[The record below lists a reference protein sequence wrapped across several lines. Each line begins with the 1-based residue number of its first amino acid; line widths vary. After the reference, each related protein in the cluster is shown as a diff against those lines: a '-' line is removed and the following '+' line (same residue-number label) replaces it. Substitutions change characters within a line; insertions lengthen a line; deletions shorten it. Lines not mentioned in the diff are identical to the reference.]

1 MKSKL
6 NAYAVSVIFCL
17 NVLIIFLLIFEQQL
31 VIPQWVQPIGRM
43 HPILLHFPIALLI
56 LAAGMEFFR
65 FKAENAAASFYQ
77 KFTSG
82 LFLIGIL
89 LSGITVLMGLILS
102 LEDGYDG
109 DALLYHK
116 WFGVSTVFL
125 SSLLFKLRDFSWY
138 KESIAKSG
146 SVTLALIL
154 IVAGHFGSVLTH
166 GDNFV
171 LEPITTPELVPLEQ
185 AKVYDHVIQ
194 PIFQEKCVSCHND
207 QKLKGS
213 LKLTDSLSILKGG
226 KTGKLF
232 IAGKPNL
239 SLLLERIHL
248 LSSKKKHMPP
258 SGKPQ
263 LTEEESRLLFLW
275 IKDKASFSKKVTDL
289 AQNDS
294 LRVLATSRLKPA
306 EIQEED
312 FDFDAADD
320 KTIKK
325 LNTFYRLVAPVS
337 QGSPALAVS
346 FFSKSGFDSKS
357 LDELS
362 AIKDQIVS
370 LRLSRMPIKDTDLN
384 KISQFESLQNLD
396 LNFTDITGSGLK
408 ELSGLKSLKS
418 LSLSGTKVN
427 LLKVKSVISLKSLEV
442 LTIWNT
448 SFSEKDIQEL
458 KKLNKKI
465 KILTGYKDDGNSP
478 IQLTKP
484 LLNNSSRVFKDQS
497 KIELS
502 HPRQDVSIR
511 YTLDGTEPDSLTS
524 PVFNN
529 NLIIKSNSTIKAKA
543 YKKGWISS
551 GISTFGFL
559 RTAIKPDRI
568 KLMFESEQYHKAMGA
583 NSLIDGQLGDFDTN
597 NANWLGYQDNN
608 LEVLLEFNTVRKIQ
622 NVALNTLISPNGFD
636 NRFPYGYSFPPTT
649 IQVYGGTDKD
659 NLKLIGTMN
668 PVMPSKTSVQEIKS
682 IYITFKPQSVSY
694 IKIIAKPLKKLPKWH
709 QSKDK
714 FGILLVDEILIN

>member
-17 NVLIIFLLIFEQQL
+17 NVLIVFLLIFEQQL
-31 VIPQWVQPIGRM
+31 VIPQWLQPIGRM
-43 HPILLHFPIALLI
+43 HPMLLHFPIALLI

-65 FKAENAAASFYQ
+65 YKPENAETNFYQ

-82 LFLIGIL
+82 LFLSGIL

-102 LEDGYDG
+102 LEDGYEG

-125 SSLLFKLRDFSWY
+125 SSLLFKIRDFDWY
-138 KESIAKSG
+138 KETIAKSG
-146 SVTLALIL
+146 SVALALVL

-171 LEPITTPELVPLEQ
+171 LEPITTPELVPLVQ

-213 LKLTDSLSILKGG
+213 LKLTDTLSILKGG

-248 LSSKKKHMPP
+248 PSNEKKHMPP

-263 LTEEESRLLFLW
+263 LTEEESQLLFLW
-275 IKDKASFSKKVTDL
+275 IKDNASFSKKVTDL
-289 AQNDS
+289 DQKDS

-306 EIQEED
+306 EIEEEE

-320 KTIKK
+320 KTVKK
-325 LNTFYRLVAPVS
+325 LNTVYRLVAPLS

-362 AIKDQIVS
+362 AIKAQIVS
-370 LRLSRMPIKDTDLN
+370 LRLSRMPVKDSDLN
-384 KISQFESLQNLD
+384 KISKFESLQNLD

-408 ELSGLKSLKS
+408 DLSGLKSLKS
-418 LSLSGTKVN
+418 LSLSGTKVT
-427 LLKVKSVISLKSLEV
+427 LAQVRPLISLKSLEE

-465 KILTGYKDDGNSP
+465 KIITGFKDVGSAP
-478 IQLTKP
+478 IQLSQP
-484 LLNNSSRVFKDQS
+484 LLGNSSRVFKDQG
-497 KIELS
+497 KVELT
-502 HPRQDVSIR
+502 HPRQGVIIR

-524 PVFNN
+524 PVFKND
-529 NLIIKSNSTIKAKA
+529 LIIKSNSTIKAKA
-543 YKKGWISS
+543 YKKGWLSS
-551 GISTFGFL
+551 GVSTFGFL

-568 KLMFESEQYHKAMGA
+568 SLLFETDQYHKAMGA

-597 NANWLGYQDNN
+597 NSNWLGFQGNN
-608 LEVLLEFNTVRKIQ
+608 LEVVLEFKTIREIQ

-636 NRFPYGYSFPPTT
+636 NRFPYGYSFPPTN
-649 IQVYGGTDKD
+649 IQVFGGTDKN
-659 NLKLIGTMN
+659 NLKLIATLN
-668 PVMPSKTSVQEIKS
+668 PVMPSKTSVAEIKS
-682 IYITFKPQSVSY
+682 IYATFKPLTVSY
-694 IKIIAKPLKKLPKWH
+694 IKIIAKPLKKLPEWH
-709 QSKDK
+709 QAKGK
-714 FGILLVDEILIN
+714 PGLLLVDEILIN

>member
-31 VIPQWVQPIGRM
+31 VIPQWLQPIGRM
-43 HPILLHFPIALLI
+43 HPMLLHFPIALLI
-56 LAAGMEFFR
+56 LAAGLEFFR
-65 FKAENAAASFYQ
+65 FKLENDKTSFYH

-82 LFLIGIL
+82 LFLSGIL
-89 LSGITVLMGLILS
+89 LSGITVLMGLLLS
-102 LEDGYDG
+102 LEDGYEG
-109 DALLYHK
+109 NTLLYHK

-125 SSLLFKLRDFSWY
+125 SSLLFKLRDFNWY
-138 KESIAKSG
+138 KETMAKSG
-146 SVTLALIL
+146 SIALALIL

-171 LEPITTPELVPLEQ
+171 LEPITKPALVPLDQ
-185 AKVYDHVIQ
+185 AKIYDHVIQ
-194 PIFQEKCVSCHND
+194 PILNEKCVSCHND
-207 QKLKGS
+207 QKTKGG
-213 LKLTDSLSILKGG
+213 LKLTDRLSLLKGG

-248 LSSKKKHMPP
+248 LSSEKEHMPP

-263 LTEEESRLLFLW
+263 LTEEESKLLFLW
-275 IKDKASFSKKVTDL
+275 IKDNASFSKKVTDL
-289 AQNDS
+289 GQNDS
-294 LRVLATSRLKPA
+294 LRLFAISRLKPA

-312 FDFDAADD
+312 FDFNAADD

-362 AIKDQIVS
+362 AIKDQIIS

-384 KISQFESLQNLD
+384 KISKFESLQNLD
-396 LNFTDITGSGLK
+396 LNFTNINGSGLK
-408 ELSGLKSLKS
+408 ELSGLKYLKS
-418 LSLSGTKVN
+418 LSLSGTKVTFAQ
-427 LLKVKSVISLKSLEV
+427 VKPIVSLKSLEE

-458 KKLNKKI
+458 KKMNKRI
-465 KILTGYKDDGNSP
+465 KILSGYKDDGNTP
-478 IQLTKP
+478 IQLSQP
-484 LLNNSSRVFKDQS
+484 LLRNTSRVILDQS
-497 KIELS
+497 NIELA
-502 HPRQDVSIR
+502 HPRQDVNIR
-511 YTLDGTEPDSLTS
+511 YTLDGTDPDSLTS

-529 NLIIKSNSTIKAKA
+529 DLILKSNSTIKAKA
-543 YKKGWISS
+543 YKKGWLSS
-551 GISTFGFL
+551 GISTFSFL

-568 KLMFESEQYHKAMGA
+568 KLLLEPDQYHKALGA
-583 NSLIDGQLGDFDTN
+583 NSLIDGQLADFDSN
-597 NANWLGYQDNN
+597 NTNWLGYQQNN
-608 LEVLLEFNTVRKIQ
+608 FEVLLEFNTVTEIHDI
-622 NVALNTLISPNGFD
+622 ALNTLITPGGF
-636 NRFPYGYSFPPTT
+636 FYPPTI
-649 IQVYGGTDKD
+649 IQIFGGTDKD
-659 NLKLIGTMN
+659 NLMLIGTMN
-668 PVMPSKTSVQEIKS
+668 PEMPTKTSVREIKS
-682 IYITFKPQSVSY
+682 IYTTFKPQSVSF
-694 IKIIAKPLKKLPKWH
+694 IKIIAKPVKKLPKFH
-709 QSKDK
+709 QAKGK
-714 FGILLVDEILIN
+714 PGLVMVDEILIN

>member
-17 NVLIIFLLIFEQQL
+17 NVLIVFLLVFEQQL
-31 VIPQWVQPIGRM
+31 LIPQWLQPIGRL
-43 HPILLHFPIALLI
+43 HPMLLHFPIALLI

-65 FKAENAAASFYQ
+65 FKPENVKASFYQ

-82 LFLIGIL
+82 LFLSGIL

-102 LEDGYDG
+102 LEDGYEG
-109 DALLYHK
+109 DILLYHK

-125 SSLLFKLRDFSWY
+125 SSLLFKLRDFAWY
-138 KESIAKSG
+138 KETMAKSG
-146 SVTLALIL
+146 SVSLALIL

-171 LEPITTPELVPLEQ
+171 LEPITKPALVPLDQ

-194 PIFQEKCVSCHND
+194 PIFNEKCVSCHND
-207 QKLKGS
+207 QKMKGS
-213 LKLTDSLSILKGG
+213 LKLTDRLSILKGG

-248 LSSKKKHMPP
+248 LSSEKEHMPP

-263 LTEEESRLLFLW
+263 LTEEESKLLFLW
-275 IKDKASFSKKVTDL
+275 IKDNASFSKKVTDL
-289 AQNDS
+289 GQNDS
-294 LRVLATSRLKPA
+294 LRVFATSRLKPA

-325 LNTFYRLVAPVS
+325 LNTFYRLVVPVS

-362 AIKDQIVS
+362 VIKDQIVS
-370 LRLSRMPIKDTDLN
+370 LRLSRMPVKDTDLD
-384 KISQFESLQNLD
+384 KISKFESLQNLD
-396 LNFTDITGSGLK
+396 LNFTDINGIGLK
-408 ELSGLKSLKS
+408 ELSRLKSLKS
-418 LSLSGTKVN
+418 LSLSGTKIN
-427 LLKVKSVISLKSLEV
+427 LAQVKPIVSLKSLEE

-458 KKLNKKI
+458 KKLNKRI
-465 KILTGYKDDGNSP
+465 KIIAGYKDDGNNP
-478 IQLTKP
+478 IQLSQP
-484 LLNNSSRVFKDQS
+484 LLSNSSRVFKDQS

-502 HPRQDVSIR
+502 HPRQGVSIR
-511 YTLDGTEPDSLTS
+511 YTLNGTEPDSLTS
-524 PVFNN
+524 PVFKND
-529 NLIIKSNSTIKAKA
+529 LIIKSNSTIKAKA
-543 YKKGWISS
+543 YKKGWLSS
-551 GISTFGFL
+551 GVSTFGFL

-568 KLMFESEQYHKAMGA
+568 KLFFESDQYHKAMGA

-597 NANWLGYQDNN
+597 NTNWLGYQGNN
-608 LEVLLEFNTVRKIQ
+608 LEILLEFKTVREIQ
-622 NVALNTLISPNGFD
+622 NVALNMLISPNGFD
-636 NRFPYGYSFPPTT
+636 NRFPYGYSFPPTI
-649 IQVYGGTDKD
+649 IQVFGGTDID

-682 IYITFKPQSVSY
+682 IYTTFKPQSVSF
-694 IKIIAKPLKKLPKWH
+694 IKVIAKPLKKLPEWH
-709 QSKDK
+709 QAKGK
-714 FGILLVDEILIN
+714 PGLLLVDEILIN

>member
-17 NVLIIFLLIFEQQL
+17 NVLIVFLLIFEQQL
-31 VIPQWVQPIGRM
+31 VIPQWLQPIGRM
-43 HPILLHFPIALLI
+43 HPMLLHFPIALLI

-65 FKAENAAASFYQ
+65 FKPENSTTSFYH
-77 KFTSG
+77 KFTTG
-82 LFLIGIL
+82 LFLGGIL
-89 LSGITVLMGLILS
+89 LSGVTVLMGLILS
-102 LEDGYDG
+102 LEDGYEG

-125 SSLLFKLRDFSWY
+125 SSLLFKLRDFEWY
-138 KESIAKSG
+138 KAVSAKAG
-146 SVTLALIL
+146 SVALALIL
-154 IVAGHFGSVLTH
+154 IVAGHFGAVLTH

-171 LEPITTPELVPLEQ
+171 LEPITTPELVPLDQ
-185 AKVYDHVIQ
+185 ARVYDHVIQ

-213 LKLTDSLSILKGG
+213 LKLTDTLSILKGG

-248 LSSKKKHMPP
+248 PSAEKKHMPP

-263 LTEEESRLLFLW
+263 LTEEESELLFLW
-275 IKDKASFSKKVTDL
+275 IKDNASFSKKVIDL
-289 AQNDS
+289 DQNDS
-294 LRVLATSRLKPA
+294 LRILATSRLKPA
-306 EIQEED
+306 DIQEED
-312 FDFDAADD
+312 FDFAAADD

-346 FFSKSGFDSKS
+346 FFNKSGFDSKS

-370 LRLSRMPIKDTDLN
+370 LRLSRMPVKDTDLGR
-384 KISQFESLQNLD
+384 ISKFESLQKLD

-418 LSLSGTKVN
+418 LSLSGTKVTITQ
-427 LLKVKSVISLKSLEV
+427 VQPIVSLKSLEE

-458 KKLNKKI
+458 KKLNKRLKI
-465 KILTGYKDDGNSP
+465 ITGFKDDGTSP
-478 IQLTKP
+478 IQLSQP
-484 LLNNSSRVFKDQS
+484 LLSNSSRVFKDQS
-497 KIELS
+497 KVELS
-502 HPRQDVSIR
+502 HPRQDVIIR
-511 YTLDGTEPDSLTS
+511 YTLDGSEPDSLKS
-524 PVFNN
+524 PVFKDD
-529 NLIIKSNSTIKAKA
+529 LIIKSNSTIKAKA
-543 YKKGWISS
+543 YKKGWLSS
-551 GISTFGFL
+551 GVSTFGFL

-568 KLMFESEQYHKAMGA
+568 KLLMESDQYHKAMGA

-597 NANWLGYQDNN
+597 NTNWLGFQGND
-608 LEVLLEFNTVRKIQ
+608 LEILLEFKTVKEIK

-636 NRFPYGYSFPPTT
+636 NHFPYGYSFPPLN
-649 IQVYGGTDKD
+649 IQVFGGTDKN
-659 NLKLIGTMN
+659 NLKLISNLN
-668 PVMPSKTSVQEIKS
+668 PVMPTKTSIREIKS
-682 IYITFKPQSVSY
+682 IYATFKPQSVTY
-694 IKIIAKPLKKLPKWH
+694 IKIIAKPIRKLPEWH
-709 QSKDK
+709 QAKGK
-714 FGILLVDEILIN
+714 PGLLLVDEVLVN

>member
-6 NAYAVSVIFCL
+6 NAYAVSAIFCL

-31 VIPQWVQPIGRM
+31 VIPQWLQPFGRM
-43 HPILLHFPIALLI
+43 HPILLHFPITLLI

-65 FKAENAAASFYQ
+65 FKPENISTGLYQ
-77 KFTSG
+77 KFTNG
-82 LFLIGIL
+82 LFLSGIV

-102 LEDGYDG
+102 LEDGYEG

-125 SSLLFKLRDFSWY
+125 SSLLFKLRDFEWY
-138 KESIAKSG
+138 KEISAKAG
-146 SVTLALIL
+146 SVTLVLTL
-154 IVAGHFGSVLTH
+154 IVAGHFGAALTH

-171 LEPITTPELVPLEQ
+171 LEPVTMPELVPLDQ

-213 LKLTDSLSILKGG
+213 LKLTDTLSILKGG

-248 LSSKKKHMPP
+248 PSSEKKHMPP

-263 LTEEESRLLFLW
+263 LTDEESELLFLW
-275 IKDKASFSKKVTDL
+275 IKDNASFSKKVMDL
-289 AQNDS
+289 DQKDS
-294 LRVLATSRLKPA
+294 LRILATSRLKPA
-306 EIQEED
+306 DVQDEN

-325 LNTFYRLVAPVS
+325 LNTVYRLVAPVS

-357 LDELS
+357 IDELS
-362 AIKDQIVS
+362 EIKDQIVS
-370 LRLSRMPIKDTDLN
+370 LRMSRMPVKDADFS
-384 KISQFESLQNLD
+384 KISKFESLQNLD

-408 ELSGLKSLKS
+408 ELTGLKSLKS
-418 LSLSGTKVN
+418 LSLSGTKVT
-427 LLKVKSVISLKSLEV
+427 LTQVRPIVSLKSLEE

-458 KKLNKKI
+458 KKMNKRI
-465 KILTGYKDDGNSP
+465 KIITGFKDVGTAP
-478 IQLTKP
+478 IQLSQP
-484 LLNNSSRVFKDQS
+484 LLSNSSRVFKDQS
-497 KIELS
+497 KVELS
-502 HPRQDVSIR
+502 HPRQEVIIR

-524 PVFNN
+524 PVFKND
-529 NLIIKSNSTIKAKA
+529 LIIKSNSTIKAKA
-543 YKKGWISS
+543 YKKGWLSS
-551 GISTFGFL
+551 AVSTFGFL

-568 KLMFESEQYHKAMGA
+568 QLLLESDQYHKALGA

-597 NANWLGYQDNN
+597 NTNWLGFQGNN
-608 LEVLLEFNTVRKIQ
+608 LEILLEFKTVRQIE
-622 NVALNTLISPNGFD
+622 NIALNTLISPNGFD
-636 NRFPYGYSFPPTT
+636 NRFPYGYSFPPTN
-649 IQVYGGTDKD
+649 IQVFGGIDKN
-659 NLKLIGTMN
+659 NLKLIATLN
-668 PVMPSKTSVQEIKS
+668 PVMPSKISTQEIKS
-682 IYITFKPQSVSY
+682 IYTTFKSQNVSY
-694 IKIIAKPLKKLPKWH
+694 LKIIAKPLRKLPEWH
-709 QSKDK
+709 QAKGK
-714 FGILLVDEILIN
+714 PGLLLVDEILVN